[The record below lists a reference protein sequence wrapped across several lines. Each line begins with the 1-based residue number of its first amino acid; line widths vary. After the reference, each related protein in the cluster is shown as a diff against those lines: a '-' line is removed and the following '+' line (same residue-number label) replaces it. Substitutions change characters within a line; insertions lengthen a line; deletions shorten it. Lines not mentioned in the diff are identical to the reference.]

1 MVAQAGPAH
10 SGRVPDG
17 QGRWRWIAATGMVL
31 AVVAGLFYGI
41 WRLAPVPAPGYLFG
55 TPDMTAEAGYCLAV
69 ARASQ
74 GMTRGKVDAQMTG
87 FIGEQA
93 VFWLRRL
100 RDRGGGL
107 AANIAA
113 GEAALGRDLARGVVT
128 DSQHLATATKQCGY
142 RAVELGHRF
151 RAFQ

>member
-1 MVAQAGPAH
+1 MVAQARPAQA
-10 SGRVPDG
+10 RRAPDG
-17 QGRWRWIAATGMVL
+17 QGRWRWIAGGGLAL

-41 WRLAPVPAPGYLFG
+41 WRLAPASAPGYLFG

-74 GMTRGKVDAQMTG
+74 AMTRGKVTAGMTG
-87 FIGEQA
+87 FIDEQA
-93 VFWLRRL
+93 TFWLRRL

-107 AANIAA
+107 AGHIAA